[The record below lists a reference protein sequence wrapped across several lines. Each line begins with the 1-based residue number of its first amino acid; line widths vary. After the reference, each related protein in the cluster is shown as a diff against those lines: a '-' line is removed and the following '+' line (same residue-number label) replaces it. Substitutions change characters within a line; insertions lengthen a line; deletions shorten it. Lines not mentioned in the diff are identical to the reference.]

1 MKTFR
6 PYQPEQTLL
15 LPPSIEE
22 WLPEGHLA
30 RFVREVVA
38 TLDLSAIE
46 DRYAEGPGQPP
57 YHPRLMVTLLLYG
70 YSTGT
75 YSSRRMAAKLV
86 EDVAY
91 RYLAAWNTPDFRTLS
106 DFRKFHGPAL
116 NGLFVQVLKLCAE
129 AGLVKLGR
137 VAVDGTKVKANAS
150 KHKAMSYGR
159 MVEREAALRQQ
170 VAELLAR
177 AQAVDEAE
185 DAEYGADRRGDELPE
200 ELQRAEGRLAKIQAA
215 KAALEARA
223 REQAVGEAEVAKA
236 RQAERERQEQANGR
250 RFAGAPLQV
259 PDPEAAQPAPKA
271 QRNFTDPESRIQ
283 KTADGFIQG
292 YTAVLAVDEQAQVIV
307 AQHVT
312 PNGPEVQELLPAVE
326 MIERLLGE
334 RPDQVVADA
343 GYWSEANV
351 ERLEAQGI
359 DPYLARGRMQHGEP
373 ALPPPR
379 GRIPA
384 KLTVAERMQRKLR
397 TKAGHAVY
405 ARRKVIVEPVNG
417 QIKQARGFRQFLRR
431 GLERVGQEWSLARGR
446 SPRCTNRR
454 GLSPCGS
461 GTGRGATHPRSP
473 IVRAAP
479 ANTRTGS

>member
-1 MKTFR
+1 MEDADMKTFR
-6 PYQPEQTLL
+6 PYQPDQTLL

-38 TLDLSAIE
+38 TLDLGAIE
-46 DRYAEGPGQPP
+46 DGYPEGPGQPP
-57 YHPRLMVTLLLYG
+57 YHPRLMVTLLLYA

-86 EDVAY
+86 DDVAY
-91 RYLAAWNTPDFRTLS
+91 RFLAAGNVPDVRTLS
-106 DFRKFHGPAL
+106 DFRKVHGAAL

-150 KHKAMSYGR
+150 KHKAMSYAR
-159 MVEREAALRQQ
+159 MSEREAVLKQQ

-177 AQAVDEAE
+177 AQATDEAE
-185 DAEYGADRRGDELPE
+185 DAEYGADLRGDELPE
-200 ELQRAEGRLAKIQAA
+200 ELQRAEGRLAKILAA
-215 KAALEARA
+215 KAALEAQA
-223 REQAVGEAEVAKA
+223 REQAVKDAEVAKA
-236 RQAERERQEQANGR
+236 NQAERERKERENGR
-250 RFAGAPLQV
+250 RFGGNPFLV
-259 PDPEAAQPAPKA
+259 PDPEQAKPTPKA

-292 YTAVLAVDEQAQVIV
+292 YTAVLAVDETAQVIV

-312 PNGPEVQELLPAVE
+312 PSGPEVQELLPAVE

-334 RPDQVVADA
+334 HPDQVVADA

-351 ERLEAQGI
+351 EQLEAKGI
-359 DPYLARGRMQHGEP
+359 DAYLARGRMKHGEP

-405 ARRKVIVEPVNG
+405 ARRKEIVEPVNG

-431 GLERVGQEWSLARGR
+431 GVERVSQEWSLV
-446 SPRCTNRR
+446 CTAHNLLKLR
-454 GLSPCGS
+454 
-461 GTGRGATHPRSP
+461 ATW
-473 IVRAAP
+473 IP
-479 ANTRTGS
+479 A

>member
-6 PYQPEQTLL
+6 PYQPDQLLL

-30 RFVREVVA
+30 RFVREVA
-38 TLDLSAIE
+38 FELDLSAIE
-46 DRYAEGPGQPP
+46 DTYAEERGQPP
-57 YHPRLMVTLLLYG
+57 YHPRLMVTLLLYA

-86 EDVAY
+86 DDVAY
-91 RYLAAWNTPDFRTLS
+91 RFLAAGNTPDFRTLS
-106 DFRKFHGPAL
+106 DFRKTHGVAL

-150 KHKAMSYGR
+150 KHKAMSYAR
-159 MVEREAALRQQ
+159 MSEREATLQAK

-177 AQAVDEAE
+177 AEATDEAE
-185 DAEYGADRRGDELPE
+185 DAEYGAARRGDELPE
-200 ELQRAEGRLAKIQAA
+200 ELQRAEGRLAKIRAA
-215 KAALEARA
+215 KAALEAQA
-223 REQAVGEAEVAKA
+223 REQAVKDAETAKA
-236 RQAERERQEQANGR
+236 NQVERERKEQENGR
-250 RFAGAPLQV
+250 RFGGQPFQV
-259 PDPEAAQPAPKA
+259 PDPRQAKPAPKA

-292 YTAVLAVDEQAQVIV
+292 YTAVLAVDEEAQVIV
-307 AQHVT
+307 GQHVT
-312 PNGPEVQELLPAVE
+312 PNGPEQHELIPAVE
-326 MIERLLGE
+326 AIERLLGE
-334 RPDQVVADA
+334 FPAQIVADA
-343 GYWSEANV
+343 GYWSEQNV
-351 ERLEAQGI
+351 ERLEAKGI
-359 DPYLARGRMQHGEP
+359 DAYLARGRMKHGEP
-373 ALPPPR
+373 APPPR

-384 KLTVAERMQRKLR
+384 KLSVAERMQRKLR

-431 GLERVGQEWSLARGR
+431 GLERVGQEWSLV
-446 SPRCTNRR
+446 CTAHN
-454 GLSPCGS
+454 LLKLQ
-461 GTGRGATHPRSP
+461 ATWQ
-473 IVRAAP
+473 P
-479 ANTRTGS
+479 A

>member
-6 PYQPEQTLL
+6 PYQPDQMLL

-22 WLPEGHLA
+22 WLPAGHLA
-30 RFVREVVA
+30 RFVREVVSE
-38 TLDLSAIE
+38 LDLRAIE
-46 DRYAEGPGQPP
+46 DTYEEGPGQPP
-57 YHPRLMVTLLLYG
+57 YHPRLMVTLLLYA

-86 EDVAY
+86 DDVAY
-91 RYLAAWNTPDFRTLS
+91 RYLAAGNVPDFRTLS
-106 DFRKFHGPAL
+106 DFRKLHGAAL

-150 KHKAMSYGR
+150 KHKAMSYAR
-159 MVEREAALRQQ
+159 MSEREAALRAQ

-177 AQAVDEAE
+177 AQATDEAE
-185 DAEYGADRRGDELPE
+185 DAEYGDDRRGDELPE
-200 ELQRAEGRLAKIQAA
+200 ELQRAEGRLAKIRAA
-215 KAALEARA
+215 KAALEAQA
-223 REQAVGEAEVAKA
+223 REQAVKELEVAQA
-236 RQAERERQEQANGR
+236 NQAERERKERENGR
-250 RFAGAPLQV
+250 RFGGRGFV
-259 PDPEAAQPAPKA
+259 IPDPETAQPEPKA
-271 QRNFTDPESRIQ
+271 QRNFTDPESHIQ

-292 YTAVLAVDEQAQVIV
+292 YTAVLAVDETAQVIV

-312 PNGPEVQELLPAVE
+312 PSGPEVQELLPAVE

-334 RPDQVVADA
+334 HPDQVVADA

-351 ERLEAQGI
+351 ERLETQGI
-359 DPYLARGRMQHGEP
+359 DTYIARGRMKHGEP

-397 TKAGHAVY
+397 TKAGRAVY
-405 ARRKVIVEPVNG
+405 ARRKAIVEPVNG

-431 GLERVGQEWSLARGR
+431 GLERVGQEWSLV
-446 SPRCTNRR
+446 CTAHN
-454 GLSPCGS
+454 LLKL
-461 GTGRGATHPRSP
+461 
-473 IVRAAP
+473 RAAWEP
-479 ANTRTGS
+479 A

>member
-1 MKTFR
+1 
-6 PYQPEQTLL
+6 
-15 LPPSIEE
+15 
-22 WLPEGHLA
+22 
-30 RFVREVVA
+30 
-38 TLDLSAIE
+38 
-46 DRYAEGPGQPP
+46 
-57 YHPRLMVTLLLYG
+57 MVTLLLYA

-86 EDVAY
+86 DDVAY
-91 RYLAAWNTPDFRTLS
+91 RFLAAGNAPDFRTLN
-106 DFRKFHGPAL
+106 DFRKTHGVAL

-150 KHKAMSYGR
+150 KHKAMSYAR
-159 MVEREAALRQQ
+159 MSEREAALQQQ

-185 DAEYGADRRGDELPE
+185 DAEYGEDRRGDELPE
-200 ELQRAEGRLAKIQAA
+200 ELQRAEGRLAKIRAA
-215 KAALEARA
+215 KAALEAQA
-223 REQAVGEAEVAKA
+223 RDQAARDAEVAKA
-236 RQAERERQEQANGR
+236 NQAEHERREQANGR
-250 RFAGAPLQV
+250 RFGGGHFKV
-259 PDPEAAQPAPKA
+259 PDPEQATPAPKA

-292 YTAVLAVDEQAQVIV
+292 YTAVLAVDETAQVIV

-312 PNGPEVQELLPAVE
+312 PRGPEVQELLPAVD

-343 GYWSEANV
+343 GYWSEHNV
-351 ERLEAQGI
+351 ERLEAKGI
-359 DPYLARGRMQHGEP
+359 DPYLARGRMKHGEP

-384 KLTVAERMQRKLR
+384 NLSVAERMQRKLR
-397 TKAGHAVY
+397 TKVGHAVY

-431 GLERVGQEWSLARGR
+431 GVERVGQEWSLV
-446 SPRCTNRR
+446 CTAHNLLKLR
-454 GLSPCGS
+454 
-461 GTGRGATHPRSP
+461 ATWK
-473 IVRAAP
+473 P
-479 ANTRTGS
+479 A

>member
-30 RFVREVVA
+30 RFVREVV
-38 TLDLSAIE
+38 TELDLSAIE
-46 DRYAEGPGQPP
+46 NTYREERGQPP
-57 YHPRLMVTLLLYG
+57 YHPRLMVTLLLYA

-86 EDVAY
+86 DDVAY
-91 RYLAAWNTPDFRTLS
+91 RFLAAGNTPDFRTLS
-106 DFRKFHGPAL
+106 DFRKVHGVAL

-150 KHKAMSYGR
+150 KHKAMSYAR
-159 MVEREAALRQQ
+159 MSEREAALQAK

-177 AQAVDEAE
+177 ADATDEAE
-185 DAEYGADRRGDELPE
+185 DAEYGEDRRGDELPE
-200 ELQRAEGRLAKIQAA
+200 ELQRAEGRLAKIRAA
-215 KAALEARA
+215 KAALEAQA
-223 REQAVGEAEVAKA
+223 REQAVKDAEVAKA
-236 RQAERERQEQANGR
+236 NQAERERKEQQNGR
-250 RFAGAPLQV
+250 RLGGKPFKV
-259 PDPEAAQPAPKA
+259 PDPEQAKPEPKA

-292 YTAVLAVDEQAQVIV
+292 YTAVLAVDEVAQVIV

-312 PNGPEVQELLPAVE
+312 PNGPEVHELIPAVE
-326 MIERLLGE
+326 AIERLLGQC
-334 RPDQVVADA
+334 PGQLVADA
-343 GYWSEANV
+343 GYWSEQNV
-351 ERLEAQGI
+351 VQLEAKGI
-359 DPYLARGRMQHGEP
+359 DAYVARGRVKHGEP
-373 ALPPPR
+373 VPPSPR

-384 KLTVAERMQRKLR
+384 KLGVAERMQRKLR
-397 TKAGHAVY
+397 TKAGRAVY
-405 ARRKVIVEPVNG
+405 ARRKAIVEPVNG

-431 GLERVGQEWSLARGR
+431 GLERVSQEWSLV
-446 SPRCTNRR
+446 CTAHNLLKLR
-454 GLSPCGS
+454 
-461 GTGRGATHPRSP
+461 ATWE
-473 IVRAAP
+473 P
-479 ANTRTGS
+479 A

>member
-6 PYQPEQTLL
+6 PYQPDQTLL

-22 WLPEGHLA
+22 WLPAGHLA

-38 TLDLSAIE
+38 ELDLRAIE
-46 DRYAEGPGQPP
+46 DTYEDGPGQPP
-57 YHPRLMVTLLLYG
+57 YHPRLMVTLLLYA

-86 EDVAY
+86 DDVAY
-91 RYLAAWNTPDFRTLS
+91 RFLAAGNAPDFRTLS
-106 DFRKFHGPAL
+106 DFRKVHGPAL
-116 NGLFVQVLKLCAE
+116 NGLFVQVLKLCAA

-150 KHKAMSYGR
+150 KHKAMSYAH
-159 MVEREAALRQQ
+159 MSEREAALRRQ

-177 AQAVDEAE
+177 AQATDEAE
-185 DAEYGADRRGDELPE
+185 DAEFGEDRRGDELPE
-200 ELQRAEGRLAKIQAA
+200 ELQRAEGRLAKIRAA
-215 KAALEARA
+215 KAALEERA
-223 REQAVGEAEVAKA
+223 RTEAEQAAVEAQE
-236 RQAERERQEQANGR
+236 RQAERERKEAENGR
-250 RFAGAPLQV
+250 RFAGKPLQV
-259 PDPEAAQPAPKA
+259 PDPETAKPSPKA

-292 YTAVLAVDEQAQVIV
+292 YTAVLAVDETAQVIV

-312 PNGPEVQELLPAVE
+312 PSAPEVNELLPAVA

-334 RPDQVVADA
+334 CPEQVVADA

-359 DPYLARGRMQHGEP
+359 DTYLARGRMKHGEP
-373 ALPPPR
+373 APPPPR

-384 KLTVAERMQRKLR
+384 KLSVAERMQRKLR

-405 ARRKVIVEPVNG
+405 ARRKAIVEPVNG

-431 GLERVGQEWSLARGR
+431 GLERVSQEWSLI
-446 SPRCTNRR
+446 CTAHN
-454 GLSPCGS
+454 LLKL
-461 GTGRGATHPRSP
+461 
-473 IVRAAP
+473 RAAWTP
-479 ANTRTGS
+479 A

>member
-6 PYQPEQTLL
+6 PYQPDQTLL

-22 WLPEGHLA
+22 WLPGGHLA

-38 TLDLSAIE
+38 TLDLHAIE
-46 DRYAEGPGQPP
+46 DSYAEGPGQPP
-57 YHPRLMVTLLLYG
+57 YHPRLMVTLLLYA

-86 EDVAY
+86 DDVAY
-91 RYLAAWNTPDFRTLS
+91 RYLAAGNVPDFRTLS
-106 DFRKFHGPAL
+106 DFRKTHGPAL

-150 KHKAMSYGR
+150 KHKAMSYAR
-159 MVEREAALRQQ
+159 MSEREAALKQQ

-177 AQAVDEAE
+177 AQAVDAAE
-185 DAEYGADRRGDELPE
+185 DAEHGADRRGDELPE
-200 ELQRAEGRLAKIQAA
+200 ELQRAEGRLAKILAA
-215 KAALEARA
+215 KAALEAQA
-223 REQAVGEAEVAKA
+223 REQAVKDAAVAKA
-236 RQAERERQEQANGR
+236 NQAERERRERENGR
-250 RFAGAPLQV
+250 RFGGQPFQV
-259 PDPEAAQPAPKA
+259 PDPEKARPAPKA

-283 KTADGFIQG
+283 KTVDGFIQG
-292 YTAVLAVDEQAQVIV
+292 YTAVLAVDEMAQVIV

-312 PNGPEVQELLPAVE
+312 PNGPEVHELLPAVE
-326 MIERLLGE
+326 AIERALGE

-359 DPYLARGRMQHGEP
+359 DTYVARGRMKHGEP

-384 KLTVAERMQRKLR
+384 KLSVAERMQRKLR

-405 ARRKVIVEPVNG
+405 ARRKAIVEPVNG

-431 GLERVGQEWSLARGR
+431 GVERVGQEWSLICTAHNLLKLRATW
-446 SPRCTNRR
+446 SP
-454 GLSPCGS
+454 
-461 GTGRGATHPRSP
+461 A
-473 IVRAAP
+473 
-479 ANTRTGS
+479 

>member
-6 PYQPEQTLL
+6 PYQPDQLL
-15 LPPSIEE
+15 LMPPSIEE

-30 RFVREVVA
+30 RFVRELVA

-46 DRYAEGPGQPP
+46 GKYTEERGNPP
-57 YHPRLMVTLLLYG
+57 YHPRLMVTLLLYA

-86 EDVAY
+86 DDVAY
-91 RYLAAWNTPDFRTLS
+91 RFLAAGNTPDFRTLS
-106 DFRKFHGPAL
+106 DFRKTHGPAL
-116 NGLFVQVLKLCAE
+116 TGLFVQVLKLCAE

-150 KHKAMSYGR
+150 KHKAMSYAR
-159 MVEREAALRQQ
+159 MSEREAALKQQ
-170 VAELLAR
+170 VTELLAR
-177 AQAVDEAE
+177 AEAVDEAE

-200 ELQRAEGRLAKIQAA
+200 ELQRAEGRLAKIRAA
-215 KAALEARA
+215 KAALEAQA
-223 REQAVGEAEVAKA
+223 REQAVQDAEVAKA
-236 RQAERERQEQANGR
+236 NQAERERKERANGR
-250 RFAGAPLQV
+250 RFGGPPFRV
-259 PDPEAAQPAPKA
+259 PDPEQAQPAPKA
-271 QRNFTDPESRIQ
+271 QRNFTDPESCIQ

-292 YTAVLAVDEQAQVIV
+292 YTAVLAVDETAQVIV

-312 PNGPEVQELLPAVE
+312 PRGPEVHELLPAVD
-326 MIERLLGE
+326 MIEHLLGE

-351 ERLEAQGI
+351 AHLEAQGI
-359 DPYLARGRMQHGEP
+359 DAYIARGRVKHGEP

-384 KLTVAERMQRKLR
+384 TLSVAERMQRKLR
-397 TKAGHAVY
+397 TQAGRAVY
-405 ARRKVIVEPVNG
+405 ARRKAIVEPVNG

-431 GLERVGQEWSLARGR
+431 GLERVSQEWSLV
-446 SPRCTNRR
+446 CTAHN
-454 GLSPCGS
+454 LLKL
-461 GTGRGATHPRSP
+461 
-473 IVRAAP
+473 RAAWAP
-479 ANTRTGS
+479 V

>member
-6 PYQPEQTLL
+6 PYQPDQTLL

-38 TLDLSAIE
+38 TLDLRAIE
-46 DRYAEGPGQPP
+46 DAYPEGPGQPP

-86 EDVAY
+86 DDVAY
-91 RYLAAWNTPDFRTLS
+91 RFLAAGNTPDFRTLS
-106 DFRKFHGPAL
+106 DFRKTHGPAL

-150 KHKAMSYGR
+150 KHKAMSYAR
-159 MVEREAALRQQ
+159 MSEREAALRQQ
-170 VAELLAR
+170 VAVLLAR
-177 AQAVDEAE
+177 AQATDEAE
-185 DAEYGADRRGDELPE
+185 DTEYGEDRRGDELPE
-200 ELQRAEGRLAKIQAA
+200 DLQRAEGRLAKIRAA

-223 REQAVGEAEVAKA
+223 REQAVQNAEIAKA
-236 RQAERERQEQANGR
+236 RQAERERREQANGR
-250 RFAGAPLQV
+250 RFGGQRPRV
-259 PDPEAAQPAPKA
+259 PDPEQAKPAPKT

-292 YTAVLAVDEQAQVIV
+292 YTAVLAVDETAQVIV

-312 PNGPEVQELLPAVE
+312 PSAPEVQELLPAVE
-326 MIERLLGE
+326 AIERLLGR
-334 RPDQVVADA
+334 RPKQLVADA
-343 GYWSEANV
+343 GYWSEENV
-351 ERLEAQGI
+351 ERLEAKGI
-359 DPYLARGRMQHGEP
+359 DAYLARGRMKHGES
-373 ALPPPR
+373 APPPR

-384 KLTVAERMQRKLR
+384 RLTVAERMQRKLR

-405 ARRKVIVEPVNG
+405 ARRKAIVEPVNG

-431 GLERVGQEWSLARGR
+431 GVERVGQEWSLICAAH
-446 SPRCTNRR
+446 N
-454 GLSPCGS
+454 LLKL
-461 GTGRGATHPRSP
+461 
-473 IVRAAP
+473 RAAWQP
-479 ANTRTGS
+479 A

>member
-1 MKTFR
+1 MKTYR
-6 PYQPEQTLL
+6 PYQPDQMLL

-38 TLDLSAIE
+38 TLDLTAIE
-46 DRYAEGPGQPP
+46 GTYTEERGYPP
-57 YHPRLMVTLLLYG
+57 YHPRLMVTLLLYA

-86 EDVAY
+86 DDVAY
-91 RYLAAWNTPDFRTLS
+91 RFLAAGNTPDFRTLS
-106 DFRKFHGPAL
+106 DFRKTHGVAL

-150 KHKAMSYGR
+150 KHKAMSYAR
-159 MVEREAALRQQ
+159 MSEREAALQQQ

-177 AQAVDEAE
+177 AQAVDDAE
-185 DAEYGADRRGDELPE
+185 DAEYGEDRRGDELPE
-200 ELQRAEGRLAKIQAA
+200 ELQRAEGRLAKIRAA
-215 KAALEARA
+215 KAALEAQA
-223 REQAVGEAEVAKA
+223 REQAAAQAG
-236 RQAERERQEQANGR
+236 QAERERKEQASGR
-250 RFAGAPLQV
+250 RVGGGQFKV
-259 PDPEAAQPAPKA
+259 PDPEQAKPAPKA

-292 YTAVLAVDEQAQVIV
+292 YTAVLAVDETAQVIV

-312 PNGPEVQELLPAVE
+312 PHGPEVQELLPAVD

-334 RPDQVVADA
+334 CPGQLVADA
-343 GYWSEANV
+343 GYWSEQNV
-351 ERLEAQGI
+351 ERLEAKGI
-359 DPYLARGRMQHGEP
+359 DPYLARGRMKHSEP

-384 KLTVAERMQRKLR
+384 HLTVAERMQRKLR

-405 ARRKVIVEPVNG
+405 ARRKTIVEPVNG

-431 GLERVGQEWSLARGR
+431 GLERVGQEWSLVCTAHNLLKLR
-446 SPRCTNRR
+446 S
-454 GLSPCGS
+454 
-461 GTGRGATHPRSP
+461 AW
-473 IVRAAP
+473 
-479 ANTRTGS
+479 RTT